1 MANYGIF
8 DKLGFP
14 PSLSANTITY
24 SDSTIKSLNSVPA
37 LLTDW
42 QMEDIATGNA
52 NGYFINPANSSIN
65 TINTQFHLISTISI
79 NVDGL
84 ENILLASNNVIES
97 NNITD
102 FLDHTDRLS
111 NVKDP
116 SVDADLPHY
125 QTAIAA
131 GKILSYLLYQS
142 DGISNNAVF
151 IGNFGSIVTYN
162 TVVNYATTVT
172 NDRILIQN
180 SIVEDLISGNYS
192 TLTTEQKTAITSNIT
207 SLNNFI
213 YTTMTSDKNFYAN
226 CRNIISQYSTTREF
240 NGLGESQNYL
250 INNFIGSPK
259 LLSRL

>member
-14 PSLSANTITY
+14 ASLSANTITY
-24 SDSTIKSLNSVPA
+24 SNSTIKTLNSVPA
-37 LLTDW
+37 LLTSW
-42 QMEDIATGNA
+42 QMQDIADSNTS
-52 NGYFINPANSSIN
+52 GYFINPANSAIS
-65 TINTQFHLISTISI
+65 TINTQFHLISTISVG
-79 NVDGL
+79 VDGL
-84 ENILLASNNVIES
+84 SGILSASNNFIQS
-97 NNITD
+97 NNIVD
-102 FLDHTDRLS
+102 FQEHTDRLS

-125 QTAIAA
+125 HTAISAA
-131 GKILSYLLYQS
+131 KVLSYLLYQS

-180 SIVEDLISGNYS
+180 SIVYDMSGNYS
-192 TLTTEQKTAITSNIT
+192 TLTTEQKTAITDNIAA
-207 SLNNFI
+207 LNTFI
-213 YTTMTSDKNFYAN
+213 YTTMTNDKNFYAN

-240 NGLGESQNYL
+240 NVLGDSQSYL

>member
-1 MANYGIF
+1 MPSYGIF

-14 PSLSANTITY
+14 SSLSANTITY
-24 SDSTIKSLNSVPA
+24 SNSTIKTLNSIPA

-79 NVDGL
+79 DVDGL
-84 ENILLASNNVIES
+84 ENILLASNNVIQS

-125 QTAIAA
+125 QTATSA

-151 IGNFGSIVTYN
+151 IGNFGSVVTYN
-162 TVVNYATTVT
+162 TVVNYATTIT

-180 SIVEDLISGNYS
+180 SIVYDMSGNYS

-207 SLNNFI
+207 SMNNFI
-213 YTTMTSDKNFYAN
+213 YTTMTNDKNFYAN
-226 CRNIISQYSTTREF
+226 CKSIISEF
-240 NGLGESQNYL
+240 NTLRQLNGMGESQNYL